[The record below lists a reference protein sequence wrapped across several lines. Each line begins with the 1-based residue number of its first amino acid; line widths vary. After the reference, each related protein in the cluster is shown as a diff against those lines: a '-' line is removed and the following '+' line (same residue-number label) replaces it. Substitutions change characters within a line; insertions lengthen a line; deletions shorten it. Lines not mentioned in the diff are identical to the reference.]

1 MNRKDIETFAAIQNH
16 LYEYCK
22 NVLTTLAKD
31 YPECGISDIARVVG
45 VDVIDKYLQ
54 ITYWAT
60 PVTFLYTSPSSTSRP
75 RMWMASARHLLRR

>member
-45 VDVIDKYLQ
+45 VDGKK
-54 ITYWAT
+54 
-60 PVTFLYTSPSSTSRP
+60 RG
-75 RMWMASARHLLRR
+75 